1 MSTGTANSYTQTP
14 VNQTGMPATLHPDCQ
29 FVRVGDVDVEVWAR
43 GSGRALLI
51 LHPGD
56 GLDQASPFLAQLA
69 SRYSVIAPSH
79 PGFGASSLPAWM
91 NSVDDLAYFYL
102 DFIRQQGLKDFVLVG
117 VSFGAWLAAEIAIR
131 CQHGMAGLVLADAVG
146 AKFEGPQKRE
156 ILDLFSYPLYQQ
168 AEHIY
173 ADPAR
178 RDPDYKGQ
186 SEAALLRLARNHATF
201 ALMGW
206 SPTLHHPKLR
216 HRLHRITVPT
226 QLLWGAEDRVVT
238 PDYGRRFAAA
248 IPGATFSLIE
258 RAGHYPHIEQPE
270 AFGAAIDAFAASL
283 P

>member
-14 VNQTGMPATLHPDCQ
+14 VNQTGAPATLHPDCH
-29 FVRVGDVDVEVWAR
+29 FVRVGDIDVEVWAR
-43 GSGRALLI
+43 GTGRALLL

-56 GLDQASPFLAQLA
+56 GLDQDSPFLSQLA
-69 SRYSVIAPSH
+69 SRYRVIAPSH

-102 DFIRQQGLKDFVLVG
+102 DFIAQQRLHNFLLVG
-117 VSFGAWLAAEIAIR
+117 VSFGAWLAAEIAIH

-146 AKFEGPQKRE
+146 AKFEGPEKRE
-156 ILDLFSYPLYQQ
+156 IRDLFSYPLYEQ
-168 AEHIY
+168 AELIY
-173 ADPAR
+173 SDAAR
-178 RDPDYKGQ
+178 RNPEYKDRT
-186 SEAALLRLARNHATF
+186 EAALLRLARNHATF

-248 IPGATFSLIE
+248 IPGAKFTLID

-270 AFGAAIDAFAASL
+270 AFGAAIDAFATSL

>member
-14 VNQTGMPATLHPDCQ
+14 VNQTGMPATLHPDCE
-29 FVRVGDVDVEVWAR
+29 FVRVGDIDVEVWAR
-43 GSGRALLI
+43 GSGRALLM

-56 GLDQASPFLAQLA
+56 GLNQDAPFLAHLA
-69 SRYSVIAPSH
+69 SRYCVIAPSH
-79 PGFGASSLPAWM
+79 PGFGASGLPAWM

-102 DFIRQQGLKDFVLVG
+102 DFIKQQGLKDFVLVG

-146 AKFEGPQKRE
+146 AKFEGPEKRE
-156 ILDLFSYPLYQQ
+156 IRDLFSYPLYEQ
-168 AEHIY
+168 AELIY
-173 ADPAR
+173 ADPVR
-178 RDPDYKGQ
+178 RNPDYKNQ

-248 IPGATFSLIE
+248 IPGAKFSLID
-258 RAGHYPHIEQPE
+258 RAGHYPHIEQPQ

>member
-1 MSTGTANSYTQTP
+1 
-14 VNQTGMPATLHPDCQ
+14 V
-29 FVRVGDVDVEVWAR
+29 VGAR
-43 GSGRALLI
+43 GPGRALLL

-56 GLDQASPFLAQLA
+56 GLDQESPFLALLA
-69 SRYSVIAPSH
+69 SRYRVIAPSH
-79 PGFGASSLPAWM
+79 PGFGASGLPAWM

-102 DFIRQQGLKDFVLVG
+102 DFIAQHGLKDFVLVG
-117 VSFGAWLAAEIAIR
+117 VSFGAWLAAEIAIK

-156 ILDLFSYPLYQQ
+156 ILDLFAYPLYEQ

-173 ADPAR
+173 ADAAR
-178 RDPDYKGQ
+178 RKPDYKER

-226 QLLWGAEDRVVT
+226 QLLWGAEDRVVP
-238 PDYGRRFAAA
+238 PDYGKRFAAA
-248 IPGATFSLIE
+248 IPGAQFSLIE
-258 RAGHYPHIEQPE
+258 GAGHYPHIEQPE
-270 AFGAAIDAFAASL
+270 AFGVALDKFVATL